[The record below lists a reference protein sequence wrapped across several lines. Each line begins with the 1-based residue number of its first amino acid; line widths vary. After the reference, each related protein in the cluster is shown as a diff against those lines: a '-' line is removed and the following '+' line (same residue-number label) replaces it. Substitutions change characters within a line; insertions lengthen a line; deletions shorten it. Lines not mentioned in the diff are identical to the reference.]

1 MERGGMKLVVD
12 TGVLMLILKG
22 DPRVKDVVN
31 SLVEGVKAVTA
42 ATNLV
47 ELYYKTEEKL
57 GRQVALTWF
66 NRLIRLK
73 NLDVAYVDAN
83 LALKAGMLKAKYR
96 GELSLADA
104 VIAAVAEMEK
114 SPLLTTDSR
123 LKMVKEVDVKL
134 YSVE

>member
-1 MERGGMKLVVD
+1 MKLVVD

-22 DPRVKDVVN
+22 DPRVRDVVN

-42 ATNLV
+42 VTNLV

-83 LALKAGMLKAKYR
+83 LALKAGALKAKYR
-96 GELSLADA
+96 GELSLVDA

-123 LKMVKEVDVKL
+123 LKIVEEVNVKL
-134 YSVE
+134 YPAD

>member
-83 LALKAGMLKAKYR
+83 LALKAGTLKAKYR

-123 LKMVKEVDVKL
+123 LKIVKEVDVKL
-134 YSVE
+134 YPAD

>member
-1 MERGGMKLVVD
+1 MKLVVD

-83 LALKAGMLKAKYR
+83 LALKAGALKAKYR
-96 GELSLADA
+96 GELSLVDA

-123 LKMVKEVDVKL
+123 LKIVKEVDVKL
-134 YSVE
+134 YPAD

>member
-1 MERGGMKLVVD
+1 MKLVVD

>member
-1 MERGGMKLVVD
+1 MKLVVD

-31 SLVEGVKAVTA
+31 SLVKGVKAVTA

-83 LALKAGMLKAKYR
+83 LALKAGTLKARYR

-123 LKMVKEVDVKL
+123 LKIVKEVNVKL
-134 YSVE
+134 YPAD

>member
-1 MERGGMKLVVD
+1 MKLVVD

-22 DPRVKDVVN
+22 DPRVRDVVN
-31 SLVEGVKAVTA
+31 SLMKGVKVVTA
-42 ATNLV
+42 VTNLV

-83 LALKAGMLKAKYR
+83 LALKAGALKAKYR
-96 GELSLADA
+96 GELSLVDA

-123 LKMVKEVDVKL
+123 LKIVEEVNVKL
-134 YSVE
+134 YPAD